1 MRVNYHNIMVI
12 SYSDS
17 ENTIYDFENIPFE
30 HKKIITSRSDIT
42 TPSSVLIHKESSMNL
57 AEAFNWTAIGKNNIL
72 DIIALS
78 NNEKNYLRER

>member
-1 MRVNYHNIMVI
+1 MNYHNIIVI

-42 TPSSVLIHKESSMNL
+42 TPSSVLIHKDSSMIL
-57 AEAFNWTAIGKNNIL
+57 GEAFNRTASGRKNIL
-72 DIIALS
+72 DIIALL
-78 NNEKNYLRER
+78 NNEKNYLRVK